1 MGSKSPGRPKW
12 VQSLVFLSKSEMIQ
26 VVGDA
31 SETKH
36 LFSVIAVA
44 VQQGRNSSQ

>member
-12 VQSLVFLSKSEMIQ
+12 VWSLLFLSKPEMIQ

-31 SETKH
+31 SETQH
-36 LFSVIAVA
+36 FSSVIAVA
-44 VQQGRNSSQ
+44 VKQGRNSS

>member
-12 VQSLVFLSKSEMIQ
+12 VQSLVFLSKPEMIQ
-26 VVGDA
+26 VMGDA
-31 SETKH
+31 IQTKH
-36 LFSVIAVA
+36 LFSVIVVA